1 MAPRGE
7 RSPPEPGFPKS
18 FDPYLRYGIATEF
31 ETFEFFEEG
40 KFKLF
45 FLVEFKRRGLAT
57 SFERRMKEAGFEL
70 EFGPYEDDS
79 QYFTLRTGTSA
90 VTEPRAYP
98 IWNDL
103 VSRVRLSL
111 PLKLSGRPL
120 KPEPLRDRW
129 NEGKDRAQPGSTLIG
144 VLDDGCP
151 FAAAHFLRSPTS
163 TRVRGIWDQNPRNPI
178 PVGARQFGE
187 ELTDF
192 NYGLEFRRDFASTPP
207 PPIGLDDWIALHS
220 IAGTIDEDGC
230 YADGRFKSL
239 SRRQSHGAH
248 VMDVLAG
255 RLPPSSRVGPS
266 PPLDRRDPPSWSLG
280 TDIPSNSEIVFV
292 QFSDRHLRDATG
304 VWLFTYVCDGIQYIL
319 SYADPINTTNVVIN
333 VSYGPT
339 TGPHDGT
346 AELEKALA
354 AFVTKYSGTPGKPK
368 LEIVL
373 PAGNSYLSEGHV
385 AYRRRA
391 NRPDQVEWIW
401 RLPPDNSVLCFAEVW
416 INRAS
421 PPVTVTLTSPSGATS
436 TSAGGPPS
444 PGTGMPIPP
453 YSGVF
458 APYKS
463 GTHTMWLLAVQ
474 PTRRDDD
481 PNLAA
486 EHGDWKIKVSGVP
499 KNAQVH
505 AYVARSDPNMGVR
518 TGAKRSYFVDHDW
531 EMAHSSAASCIYANG
546 EFDTTGSLIHRG
558 GTLNGIATGKDSSV
572 HVAGGFNLADGRKSP
587 YSSAG
592 PARGPVPPRAGPDY
606 ALLGDESYALRGV
619 RAGGNRS
626 GAVFRL
632 VGTSAAA
639 PQLARHVADP
649 PIPPPTNVPA
659 PPEDAKRGGGNIKP
673 P

>member
-1 MAPRGE
+1 L
-7 RSPPEPGFPKS
+7 PKS
-18 FDPYLRYGIATEF
+18 FDPYLRYAIATDF
-31 ETFEFFEEG
+31 ETFESFDEKTFR
-40 KFKLF
+40 LF
-45 FLVEFKRRGLAT
+45 FLVEFRRPGLAT
-57 SFERRMKEAGFEL
+57 SFERRMKEAGFEV
-70 EFGPYEDDS
+70 EFGPYDDDS
-79 QYFTLRTGTSA
+79 RYVTLRTGTAA
-90 VTEPRAYP
+90 VTDPHAYR
-98 IWNDL
+98 IWNDF
-103 VSRVRLSL
+103 VSRVELSL
-111 PLKLSGRPL
+111 PLKLSAGPL
-120 KPEPLRDRW
+120 TPGPRRHRW
-129 NEGKDRAQPGSTLIG
+129 DEGKDRAEPGSTLIG
-144 VLDDGCP
+144 VIDDGCP
-151 FAAAHFLRSPTS
+151 FAAAHFLRSPAS
-163 TRVRGIWDQNPRNPI
+163 TRVRGIWDQNDDPRDPI
-178 PVGARQFGE
+178 PVGAEFFGE
-187 ELTDF
+187 YPTDF
-192 NYGLEFRRDFASTPP
+192 TYGLEFRRDYAAIPS
-207 PPIGLDDWIALHS
+207 PIGLDDWIALHS

-230 YADGRFKSL
+230 YADGGFKSL

-248 VMDVLAG
+248 VTDVLAG
-255 RLPPSSRVGPS
+255 RVPPSSRVGPS
-266 PPLDRRDPPSWSLG
+266 PGDRRDPPSWKLG
-280 TDIPSNSEIVFV
+280 TDIPSDSDIVFV
-292 QFSDRHLRDATG
+292 QFSDACIRDATG
-304 VWLFTYVCDGIQYIL
+304 VWLKAYVCDGIEYIL
-319 SYADPINTTNVVIN
+319 SYADPTNTKKVVIN

-346 AELEKALA
+346 ALLEAALT
-354 AFVTKYSGTPGKPK
+354 AFVTKYNGTSGKPK

-373 PAGNSYLSEGHV
+373 PAGNSYLSEGHI
-385 AYRRRA
+385 AYRRRSTQ
-391 NRPDQVEWIW
+391 PDQVEWVW

-421 PPVTVTLTSPSGATS
+421 PGPVIVTLTSPSGATS

-444 PGTGMPIPP
+444 PGTGVPIPP
-453 YSGVF
+453 YTGVF
-458 APYKS
+458 APYKWGS
-463 GTHTMWLLAVQ
+463 NTMWLVAVQ

-481 PNLAA
+481 PKLAA
-486 EHGDWKIKVSGVP
+486 EHGDWKIKVSGIP

-518 TGAKRSYFVDHDW
+518 TGAKRSYFVDDDW

-558 GTLNGIATGKDSSV
+558 GTLNGIATGKDASV